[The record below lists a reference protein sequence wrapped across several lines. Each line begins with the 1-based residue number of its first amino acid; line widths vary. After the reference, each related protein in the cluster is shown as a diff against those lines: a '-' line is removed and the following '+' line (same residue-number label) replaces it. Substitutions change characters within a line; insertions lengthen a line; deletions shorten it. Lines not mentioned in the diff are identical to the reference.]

1 MSSTRVQSPILAIL
15 AWFALVLAMQACALQ
30 APPQGP
36 ASEEG
41 EEAANE
47 GLDALDAV
55 TYSEMRLTPRGVSS
69 GLERDLEP
77 MREES
82 ASDKIFFEGSPLN
95 IDLARRARLRA
106 FEGAPPVIP
115 HFVEQN
121 SAPECLACHGA
132 RLQFRG
138 RAARPICHDEHTN
151 CTACHVMSSG
161 PAPSRGDLGPD
172 PRAVGN
178 SFVGMRHQ
186 VQGAVVT
193 LEPPRIAHRTAMRE
207 RCAACHGQNG
217 PGAGHHPVDF
227 ELKREVPKSFT
238 LSADGRLTCRT
249 CHQASEQLPSF
260 GGAAAAVPN
269 PIPAGSDLCFA
280 CHDSAHEP
288 VFARLGLS
296 GGAHPGGA
304 SLDKILSERMRADT
318 TRSGCLGCHG
328 THGALEK
335 GVLRD
340 AGEGRVCAVC
350 HRGEASV
357 GNNHPVGGAPLSN
370 RPLPSD
376 LPVGEGGSPICRS
389 CHDLAA
395 GTGNDLLRKMQGGGS
410 MCMACHDDR
419 QAAMKSK
426 HGKAG
431 EGLREP
437 CFGCHE
443 VHGVDQKRH
452 LLATASRAT
461 GGDPMGCLA
470 CHGPGGRAAKAD
482 VRPAQQGHP
491 VDGRRH
497 AGLDKPL
504 TCVACHDAH
513 EPDPSKIVCGS
524 CHKDKADAFS
534 RGGHGTAECLDC
546 HPAHGDY
553 PTAPIA
559 GLNPAAQRC
568 LACHDEKLGKA
579 GVTRVAEYTHPVPVF
594 TLGGER
600 WEPLGALPL
609 YGSNGKPVASGAN
622 GDLTCSTCHTTHG
635 PDATHL
641 SDHLRRPGWQGV
653 CSACHGDA
661 SLLVYRYFHDR
672 EKLGETP
679 Q

>member
-1 MSSTRVQSPILAIL
+1 MMSIRLPSPLLA
-15 AWFALVLAMQACALQ
+15 AFTWLVLGISVQACALQ
-30 APPQGP
+30 PPPQTSS
-36 ASEEG
+36 AAEDA
-41 EEAANE
+41 EEAASE
-47 GLDALDAV
+47 PSDAPAAV
-55 TYSEMRLTPRGVSS
+55 TYSEMRLTPRGGSS

-82 ASDKIFFEGSPLN
+82 ASDKIFFEGSTEN
-95 IDLARRARLRA
+95 IDLVRRAGLRA

-115 HFVEQN
+115 HSVEQN

-132 RLQFRG
+132 RMQFRG
-138 RAARPICHDEHTN
+138 RAARPICHDERTN
-151 CTACHVMSSG
+151 CTACHVMGSA
-161 PAPSRGDLGPD
+161 PAPMGSELGPD
-172 PRAVGN
+172 PRAVAN
-178 SFVGMRHQ
+178 SFVGLRHQ
-186 VQGAVVT
+186 VERPVIG

-207 RCAACHGQNG
+207 RCASCHGQNG

-227 ELKREVPKSFT
+227 QPKRELPKSFA
-238 LSADGRLTCRT
+238 LSPDGRLTCRT
-249 CHQASEQLPSF
+249 CHQASEQLPAF
-260 GGAAAAVPN
+260 EGAAPSTPN
-269 PIPAGSDLCFA
+269 AIPDGSDLCLS
-280 CHDSAHEP
+280 CHQSAHEP

-304 SLDKILSERMRADT
+304 DLDKILSARMRADT

-328 THGALEK
+328 THGALQK

-350 HRGEASV
+350 HRDQALV
-357 GNNHPVGGAPLSN
+357 GQNHPVGGPTQPDT
-370 RPLPSD
+370 RLPSD
-376 LPVGEGGSPICRS
+376 LPVGPGGAPICRS
-389 CHDLAA
+389 CHDLA
-395 GTGNDLLRKMQGGGS
+395 GGVGPGLLRKMQSGGS
-410 MCMACHDDR
+410 LCMSCHQDR
-419 QAAMKSK
+419 ETAMKGA

-443 VHGVDQKRH
+443 VHKTDQKKH
-452 LLATASRAT
+452 LLATTARAT

-482 VRPAQQGHP
+482 VRPGVQGHP
-491 VDGRRH
+491 VDGRMH

-504 TCVACHDAH
+504 TCISCHDAH
-513 EPDPSKIVCGS
+513 APDPSKIVCGK
-524 CHKDKADAFS
+524 CHQDKAEAFA
-534 RGGHGTAECLDC
+534 RGGHGTAKCLDC
-546 HPAHGDY
+546 HPAHRDFAVAAIPGM
-553 PTAPIA
+553 
-559 GLNPAAQRC
+559 NPAAQRC
-568 LACHDEKLGKA
+568 LACHDEKLGKS
-579 GVTRVAEYTHPVPVF
+579 GIKHVVDYTHPVPVF

-609 YGSNGKPVASGAN
+609 YGANGKPVASGAN
-622 GDLTCSTCHTTHG
+622 GDLVCSTCHTTHG

-672 EKLGETP
+672 AKLQDTP
-679 Q
+679 